1 MRCPTTAAVD
11 VLAVGTFGRGVFTLY
26 DVTSYFPQ
34 ATVLQFGLADNNSMP
49 DASFL
54 TNGTSASR
62 QLIKYGIG
70 TLTIAGDA
78 TYTGGTTI
86 NRGAVVLGVGGSSG
100 SILGNVTFC
109 NNAADPNCD
118 ASNNKALAFN
128 RSDTYTFGGVDHGP
142 GQVFQIG
149 SGKTVLTG
157 ASDYSG
163 PTFVNAGTLSV
174 NGSITSSVF
183 VNNGG
188 TLGGNGS
195 VGSTTILSGRRAVAR
210 QFGRLDHRQWQLGLQ
225 SGKLVLRRD
234 FRKHRRPHQRDGYGD
249 AGRNGRCVLY
259 RRHSHQQLHHPIRG
273 RRAYRHVRQPRSGES
288 HRRHSSQQALP
299 TLRLTVL
306 LNLNSTIIQT
316 PGLTEQRSRSRRSTR
331 RLFQ

>member
-1 MRCPTTAAVD
+1 MD

-34 ATVLQFGLADNNSMP
+34 ATVLQFGLADNDSMP

-54 TNGTSASR
+54 TNGTSATR

-109 NNAADPNCD
+109 NNAADTNCD
-118 ASNNKALAFN
+118 ASNNKVLAFN
-128 RSDTYTFGGVDHGP
+128 RSDTYTFGGVISGP

-149 SGKTVLTG
+149 SGKTMLTG
-157 ASDYSG
+157 ASNYSWAD
-163 PTFVNAGTLSV
+163 VRQCRHLSV

-183 VNNGG
+183 VNSGA
-188 TLGGNGS
+188 TLAGNGS
-195 VGSTTILSGRRAVAR
+195 VGVTTIFPGGALSPGNSVGLITVNGNLVFNPGSLYFVEI
-210 QFGRLDHRQWQLGLQ
+210 FGNTADRTN
-225 SGKLVLRRD
+225 VI
-234 FRKHRRPHQRDGYGD
+234 GYG
-249 AGRNGRCVLY
+249 GPGGNGRCVLY
-259 RRHSHQQLHHPIRG
+259 RRHSHQQLYHPVGG
-273 RRAYRHVRQPRSGES
+273 RRTYRDIR
-288 HRRHSSQQALP
+288 
-299 TLRLTVL
+299 
-306 LNLNSTIIQT
+306 
-316 PGLTEQRSRSRRSTR
+316 
-331 RLFQ
+331 